1 MQVEDGIG
9 ERAIGPQSVLDDH
22 RRLFEHLLGG
32 EGTGTA
38 TIGLGEELFPFR
50 PRILPDHR
58 LEELH
63 RLLEP
68 LLLQRLG
75 SPRGQGA
82 KRGGRHRAALVG
94 LLHSSV
100 LPLARAVEWK
110 VHDRKSRVAACGGWR
125 DWACATR
132 FVSRRRGKAQGTRY
146 YGRRAQ
152 IGNAV
157 RISPFQ
163 GFVEAAK
170 ALQKCRQLCPS
181 GWARRRSRGLRLR
194 HLHESSSFGA
204 AVHRASKARTARIGI
219 VKSRYQS
226 TKRRPQLEGLLSGG
240 AACPAARS

>member
-22 RRLFEHLLGG
+22 RRFFEHLLGG

-38 TIGLGEELFPFR
+38 TIGLGEGLFPFR
-50 PRILPDHR
+50 PRILSDHR

-100 LPLARAVEWK
+100 LPLARAVGWK
-110 VHDRKSRVAACGGWR
+110 VRNRKSRVAACGGWR
-125 DWACATR
+125 DLACATR
-132 FVSRRRGKAQGTRY
+132 FVSRQGTRY

-152 IGNAV
+152 IGNAL

-163 GFVEAAK
+163 GFAEAAK
-170 ALQKCRQLCPS
+170 ALQKCLRLCPS
-181 GWARRRSRGLRLR
+181 GWARRRSRGLR

-204 AVHRASKARTARIGI
+204 AVHRASKARTARIAI
-219 VKSRYQS
+219 VKSRYHQEAAP
-226 TKRRPQLEGLLSGG
+226 TRRTAFRRRGLSGG
-240 AACPAARS
+240 AVMKV

>member
-1 MQVEDGIG
+1 MQVEDRIG

-38 TIGLGEELFPFR
+38 TIGLGEGLFPFR

-82 KRGGRHRAALVG
+82 KRGGRHRAALVA

-100 LPLARAVEWK
+100 LPLARAVGWK
-110 VHDRKSRVAACGGWR
+110 VRDRKSRVAACGGWR

-132 FVSRRRGKAQGTRY
+132 FVSRRRRKAQGITVGGLKSETPCASALFRGPARY
-146 YGRRAQ
+146 H
-152 IGNAV
+152 
-157 RISPFQ
+157 P
-163 GFVEAAK
+163 
-170 ALQKCRQLCPS
+170 QKFTDRD
-181 GWARRRSRGLRLR
+181 AR
-194 HLHESSSFGA
+194 H
-204 AVHRASKARTARIGI
+204 
-219 VKSRYQS
+219 
-226 TKRRPQLEGLLSGG
+226 P
-240 AACPAARS
+240 

>member
-1 MQVEDGIG
+1 M
-9 ERAIGPQSVLDDH
+9 A
-22 RRLFEHLLGG
+22 HLRVKVH
-32 EGTGTA
+32 
-38 TIGLGEELFPFR
+38 F
-50 PRILPDHR
+50 LPG
-58 LEELH
+58 

-100 LPLARAVEWK
+100 LPLARAVGWK
-110 VHDRKSRVAACGGWR
+110 VRDRKSRVAACGGWR

-132 FVSRRRGKAQGTRY
+132 FVSRRRRKAQGITV
-146 YGRRAQ
+146 GGAQ

-163 GFVEAAK
+163 GFAEAAK
-170 ALQKCRQLCPS
+170 ALQKCRRLCPS

-219 VKSRYQS
+219 VKCRYQS

>member
-1 MQVEDGIG
+1 MRGRLLMLSVADQAMQVEDGIG

-32 EGTGTA
+32 KGTGTA
-38 TIGLGEELFPFR
+38 TIGLGEGMFPFR
-50 PRILPDHR
+50 PRILPNHR
-58 LEELH
+58 FEELH

-100 LPLARAVEWK
+100 LPLARAVGWK
-110 VHDRKSRVAACGGWR
+110 VRDRKSRVAACGGWR
-125 DWACATR
+125 DLACATR
-132 FVSRRRGKAQGTRY
+132 FVSRQGTRY

-152 IGNAV
+152 IGNAL

-163 GFVEAAK
+163 GFAEAAK
-170 ALQKCRQLCPS
+170 ALQKCRRLCPS
-181 GWARRRSRGLRLR
+181 GWAGRRSRIAPATPARILLVRCGCPSRFKGQDCTNR
-194 HLHESSSFGA
+194 DRKKPVPKHQEA
-204 AVHRASKARTARIGI
+204 APTRRTA
-219 VKSRYQS
+219 
-226 TKRRPQLEGLLSGG
+226 
-240 AACPAARS
+240 